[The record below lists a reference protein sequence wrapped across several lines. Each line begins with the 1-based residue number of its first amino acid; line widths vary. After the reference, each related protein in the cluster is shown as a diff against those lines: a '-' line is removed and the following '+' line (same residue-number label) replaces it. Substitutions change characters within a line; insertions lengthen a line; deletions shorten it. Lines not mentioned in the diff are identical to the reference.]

1 MSAFQ
6 ILFLA
11 LIVTPL
17 IEIYLLIKVG
27 GLIGAWPTVFLV
39 VFTAV
44 LGALLL
50 RQQGFATLNEIR
62 GRLDRGEIPATSIVE
77 GGLLLAAGALLLTPG
92 FATDSI
98 GFALLIAP
106 LRRRLA
112 QRILASA
119 IVVTRAPPG
128 GPPGGRPGGPP
139 PGGGRIIDGEFQR
152 EDD

>member
-6 ILFLA
+6 VLFLA

-62 GRLDRGEIPATSIVE
+62 GRLDRGEVPATHIVE
-77 GGLLLAAGALLLTPG
+77 GGLLLVAGALLLTPG
-92 FATDSI
+92 FATDAI
-98 GFALLIAP
+98 GFTLLVAP
-106 LRRRLA
+106 ARRRLA
-112 QRILASA
+112 NRILASA
-119 IVVTRAPPG
+119 VVVGQTPPGPPPG
-128 GPPGGRPGGPP
+128 GGTPP
-139 PGGGRIIDGEFQR
+139 PGGGRIIEGEFRR

>member
-6 ILFLA
+6 VLFLA

-17 IEIYLLIKVG
+17 VEIYLLIKVG

-62 GRLDRGEIPATSIVE
+62 GRLDHGEIPATPIVE
-77 GGLLLAAGALLLTPG
+77 GGLLLVSGALLLTPG
-92 FATDSI
+92 FATDSV
-98 GFALLIAP
+98 GFALLVAP

-112 QRILASA
+112 KRILASA
-119 IVVTRAPPG
+119 IVVSRTPPG
-128 GPPGGRPGGPP
+128 PPPGDGSPP
-139 PGGGRIIDGEFQR
+139 PGGGRVIEGEFRR